1 LRTSGLVL
9 FMLDKSAT
17 VQAVQNKLDKLPCG
31 HALDLR
37 TYKRNRSVIILKQ
50 TEDTYR
56 FIENGFTQERFTI
69 PAAKVK
75 KTLQKL
81 LKKEFP
87 RSRKVRLYDLGPWD
101 EANDVPPKLKTL

>member
-1 LRTSGLVL
+1 
-9 FMLDKSAT
+9 MLDKSAV
-17 VQAVQNKLDKLPCG
+17 VQAILNKLDKMPCG

-50 TEDTYR
+50 TQDDYLI
-56 FIENGFTQERFTI
+56 IENGFSQERFI
-69 PAAKVK
+69 ISADKLK

-87 RSRKVRLYDLGPWD
+87 RSRKVRVYDLGAWD
-101 EANDVPPKLKTL
+101 ESQESPPQLKTI

>member
-1 LRTSGLVL
+1 
-9 FMLDKSAT
+9 MLDKSA
-17 VQAVQNKLDKLPCG
+17 VIQAVQSKLDKMPSG

-50 TEDTYR
+50 TEDAYLI
-56 FIENGFTQERFTI
+56 IENGFSQGRFSV
-69 PAAKVK
+69 PAGKLK

-87 RSRKVRLYDLGPWD
+87 RSRKVRVYDLGTWD
-101 EANDVPPKLKTL
+101 ESQDSPPKLKTL

>member
-1 LRTSGLVL
+1 
-9 FMLDKSAT
+9 MLDKSAV
-17 VQAVQNKLDKLPCG
+17 VQAILNKLDKIPCG

-50 TEDTYR
+50 TEDSYR
-56 FIENGFTQERFTI
+56 IIEDGFSQERFTV
-69 PAAKVK
+69 PSAKLK

-87 RSRKVRLYDLGPWD
+87 RSRKVRVYDLGSWD
-101 EANDVPPKLKTL
+101 EDKDFPPKLKTL

>member
-1 LRTSGLVL
+1 
-9 FMLDKSAT
+9 MLDKSA
-17 VQAVQNKLDKLPCG
+17 VIQAVLARLDKLPCG

-37 TYKRNRSVIILKQ
+37 TYKRNRSVIVLKQ
-50 TEDTYR
+50 TEEAYR
-56 FIENGFTQERFTI
+56 IIENGFSQERFTV
-69 PAAKVK
+69 PAGKLK

-101 EANDVPPKLKTL
+101 EADESPPKLKTL

>member
-1 LRTSGLVL
+1 
-9 FMLDKSAT
+9 MLDKSA
-17 VQAVQNKLDKLPCG
+17 VIQAVQNKLDKLPCG

-50 TEDTYR
+50 TEDAYR
-56 FIENGFTQERFTI
+56 FIENGFSQERFTV
-69 PAAKVK
+69 PASKVK

-87 RSRKVRLYDLGPWD
+87 RSRKVRLYELGHWD
-101 EANDVPPKLKTL
+101 EAKDVPPKLKTL